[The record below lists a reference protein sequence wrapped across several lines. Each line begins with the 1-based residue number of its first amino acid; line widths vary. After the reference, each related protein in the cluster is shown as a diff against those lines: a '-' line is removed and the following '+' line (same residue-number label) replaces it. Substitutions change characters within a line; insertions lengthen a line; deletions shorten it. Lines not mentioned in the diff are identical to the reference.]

1 MAIDVNTGGPTVPSP
16 SQPVVDARGLPTIPY
31 WTFFQGLRTVG
42 PPLVLQLENGGNN
55 DLRAKAATEVVIAG
69 PTGAFT
75 ISGFVG
81 GFNGRRLHLL
91 NYSGQAMSVL
101 NQTDS
106 LVGNQIDT
114 LTGADL
120 VFAGN
125 CSLVFVYYSV
135 IPVSSVGVGGLW
147 VVESSSP

>member
-1 MAIDVNTGGPTVPSP
+1 VPIDVNTGGPPGSLQT
-16 SQPVVDARGLPTIPY
+16 QLVDLRGYATIPFA
-31 WTFFQGLRTVG
+31 TFLQALKTVG

-55 DLRAKAATEVVIAG
+55 DLAAKQATEVVIAG
-69 PTGAFT
+69 PTGAFS

-81 GFNGRRLHLL
+81 GVNGRRIHLL

-106 LVGNQIDT
+106 LAGNQIDT

-125 CSLVFVYYSV
+125 CSVVFVYYNIV
-135 IPVSSVGVGGLW
+135 PVASVGVVGLW